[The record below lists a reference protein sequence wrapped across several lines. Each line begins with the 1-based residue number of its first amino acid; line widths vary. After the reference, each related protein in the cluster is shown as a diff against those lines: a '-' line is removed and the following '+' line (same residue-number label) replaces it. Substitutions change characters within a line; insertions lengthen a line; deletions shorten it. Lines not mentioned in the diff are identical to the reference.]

1 MVKKQL
7 KIVWNNEAKYALR
20 NIYNYIKKRESTE
33 RAKKVRNEIAESA
46 KSLNF
51 FPEKFV
57 EDPYLKDE
65 PGNYRFKVIWS
76 YKIVYEVTPEAI
88 TVLDVFHTSR
98 DPSNM
103 SANK

>member
-1 MVKKQL
+1 MVKKQVKVVL
-7 KIVWNNEAKYALR
+7 NNEAKYGLR
-20 NIYNYIKKRESTE
+20 NIYNYIKKRESVE
-33 RAKKVRNEIAESA
+33 KAKKVRNEIAESA
-46 KSLNF
+46 KSLNV

-76 YKIVYEVTPEAI
+76 YKVIYEITPEMVI
-88 TVLDVFHTSR
+88 VLDVFHTSR
-98 DPSNM
+98 DPGNM